1 MAVEQWVVMTKKAD
15 FQAMAEEF
23 KISPML
29 ARIIR
34 NRDVISAEEVDYY
47 LNATPEQM
55 HAPEKMANMREG
67 ALLLL
72 DSLRKKRR
80 IRVIGDYD
88 VDGICAAY
96 ILKRGL
102 SEFGADVSVAI
113 PHRVKDGYGLNRR
126 LIEEAYEAGVDVI
139 VTCDNGIAAGEE
151 TALAKSMGMKV
162 IVTDHHEVPYEEGT
176 DGRVEILPPADVI
189 INPKQEACNYPFPD
203 ICGALIAYKLVEMLC
218 TVAEHDGRK
227 MLRELLEFAA
237 IATVCDVMD
246 LLDENRIV
254 VKYGLSYM
262 KKSANPGLRT
272 LIEVCGLVGGN
283 IGSYHVGFVIGPCLN
298 ATGRLDSAMKAL
310 GLFEAEDETKAL
322 PIALWL
328 RDMNESRK
336 QMTEKGLQE
345 AMVQVEEC
353 GYKEQNVLVVYLKN
367 CHESIA
373 GIIAGRLKE
382 EYYKPVFVLTDG
394 EEGLKGS
401 GRSIEAYSM
410 YEGLSGVKDLLER
423 FGGHRM
429 AAGFSLKAENL
440 EEFRR
445 RINEN
450 ADLREEDFVRK
461 IRIDI
466 PMPISYA
473 TGAFVDELARLEPF
487 GNGNHKPLFAQKNV
501 KIRNCTVR
509 GKNKNVAGFILEDEN
524 GYRVNGVYFGDAQ
537 AFLEELKARGERVN
551 IVYYP
556 EVNEFRG
563 NVTLQMVVS
572 HYMFQDS

>member
-1 MAVEQWVVMTKKAD
+1 MAEEQWVVMTKKAE
-15 FQAMAEEF
+15 FQAMAEKF
-23 KISPML
+23 KITPML

-34 NRDVISAEEVDYY
+34 NRDVITTEEVDYY
-47 LNATPEQM
+47 LNATPAQM

-72 DSLRKKRR
+72 DSLREKQR

-96 ILKRGL
+96 ILKRGF
-102 SEFGADVSVAI
+102 SELGADVSVAI

-126 LIEEAYEAGVDVI
+126 LIEEAHEDGVDVI
-139 VTCDNGIAAGEE
+139 VTCDNGIAAREE

-162 IVTDHHEVPYEEGT
+162 VVTDHHEIPYEEGT
-176 DGRVEILPPADVI
+176 DGRAEILPPADVI
-189 INPKQEACNYPFPD
+189 INPKQKACNYPFPD

-218 TVAEHDGRK
+218 KVAEHDGRK

-254 VKYGLSYM
+254 VKYGLLYM
-262 KKSANPGLRT
+262 KKSENAGLRT
-272 LIEVCGLVGGN
+272 LIEVCGLAGGN
-283 IGSYHVGFVIGPCLN
+283 IGSYHLGFVIGPCLN

-310 GLFEAEDETKAL
+310 ELFEAEDEAKAL

-328 RDMNESRK
+328 KDMNESRK

-345 AMVQVEEC
+345 AVLQVEEC
-353 GYKEQNVLVVYLKN
+353 GYKDQAVLVVYLKN

-401 GRSIEAYSM
+401 GRSIETYSM
-410 YEGLSGVKDLLER
+410 YEGLCKVQDLLAR

-429 AAGFSLKAENL
+429 AAGFSLKAEKL

-450 ADLREEDFVRK
+450 AGLKEEDFIRK

-537 AFLEELKARGERVN
+537 AFLEELKVHGDRIN

-572 HYMFQDS
+572 HYMFPGS